1 MKSKKK
7 RNSRWNEKTRKRNSR
22 PKIKPWIYIKCSER
36 EGKEAWWKVCG
47 LGEPT
52 Q

>member
-22 PKIKPWIYIKCSER
+22 PKIKPWIYIKRSER